1 MMVYVLHKDLEW
13 KEKKIKCMKLGG
25 HAANQ
30 HSLSFLNFVEK
41 NMKGGGEGLINFL
54 SQKGGLI
61 SKGGLI
67 EDLRHIGGT
76 GMVQR

>member
-1 MMVYVLHKDLEW
+1 MTR
-13 KEKKIKCMKLGG
+13 GG
-25 HAANQ
+25 AY
-30 HSLSFLNFVEK
+30 
-41 NMKGGGEGLINFL
+41 NFL
-54 SQKGGLI
+54 SQKEGLS